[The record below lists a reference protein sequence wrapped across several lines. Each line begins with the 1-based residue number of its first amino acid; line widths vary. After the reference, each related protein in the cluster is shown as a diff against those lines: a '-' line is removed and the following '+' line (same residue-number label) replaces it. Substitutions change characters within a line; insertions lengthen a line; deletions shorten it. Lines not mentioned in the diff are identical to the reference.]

1 MEKFLINGQE
11 TLLKYWDKFI
21 NYFPMLVLALV
32 IFVLGMYISKIVS
45 KAILKV
51 LTKAKVDS
59 VILSFVMPLLEV
71 FFKVVVVIL
80 ALSTLGVNVSAMITA
95 LGASLVTIGLALKDS
110 LSNMACGM
118 LIIINKPFKM
128 GDYLEISGYKGTI
141 TRIELMFTIL
151 VTVDGNVIT
160 IPNSKVLSSVIMNY
174 KNSETIEELKLLNED
189 NNN

>member
-1 MEKFLINGQE
+1 MENFMTNAQG

-21 NYFPMLVLALV
+21 NYFPMLVLALI
-32 IFVLGMYISKIVS
+32 IFISGMYISKVVS
-45 KAILKV
+45 KTILKV

-59 VILSFVMPLLEV
+59 VILSFIMPLLEIL
-71 FFKVVVVIL
+71 FKVVVIIL
-80 ALSTLGVNVSAMITA
+80 TLSTLGVNVSAMIAA

-118 LIIINKPFKM
+118 LIIMNKPFRM

-141 TRIELMFTIL
+141 TKIELMFTIL
-151 VTVDGNVIT
+151 VTVEGNTIT

-174 KNSETIEELKLLNED
+174 KNPETIEESISEED
-189 NNN
+189 K